1 MNTKIMRWWA
11 SRVQCQTDT
20 KFFGIKKNLQWH
32 MRLFDIRNFMI
43 QHWCSGFVRYST
55 AFSSCFDPWTKS
67 LMEFSDGTR
76 FFTLFYSGC
85 RAKGVFLQPFYGSER
100 FKPSIDAKEY
110 CVTYFSFLQEWCF
123 AITSVL
129 MKKCRCDCWNLAA
142 RLTFEVKAVA
152 VFSVERSIW

>member
-1 MNTKIMRWWA
+1 MISCLSQCASIWLGQCALWKKWPKQSAVKWTQKSCDGEQ

-110 CVTYFSFLQEWCF
+110 CVTYFSFFCKSEALQ
-123 AITSVL
+123 
-129 MKKCRCDCWNLAA
+129 
-142 RLTFEVKAVA
+142 
-152 VFSVERSIW
+152 